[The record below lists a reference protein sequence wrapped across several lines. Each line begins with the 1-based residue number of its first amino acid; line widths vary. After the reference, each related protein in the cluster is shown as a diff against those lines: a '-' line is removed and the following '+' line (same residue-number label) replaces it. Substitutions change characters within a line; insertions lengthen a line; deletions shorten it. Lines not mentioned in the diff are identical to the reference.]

1 VMLYQCER
9 LSHSYNGHPVFDLP
23 RLAVPEG
30 SRFAVVG
37 PNGSGKTTLL
47 EILVGLLE
55 PSEGALRFFDAP
67 MCLPLSAE
75 MRSRI
80 GYVSQQPFALP
91 GKVLEGVMLALG
103 SAGLRTERKARA
115 MAALERLG
123 IAALAERSE
132 RLLSVGQLRL
142 VALAR
147 ALARE
152 APLLVLDEP
161 FAFGDET
168 FEARLGQALDD
179 HHRSGGTVIMTSPR
193 PATLSGW
200 ATDSLELPG
209 QVRTV
214 GGSISA
220 LG

>member
-1 VMLYQCER
+1 MLYQAER
-9 LSHSYNGHPVFDLP
+9 LGHSYNGHAVFEVAG
-23 RLAVPEG
+23 LAVPEG

-55 PSEGALRFFDAP
+55 PSQGELRFFDAP
-67 MCLPLSAE
+67 MRLPLAAE
-75 MRSRI
+75 LRSRI

-91 GKVLEGVMLALG
+91 GSVLTGVMLALG
-103 SAGLRTERKARA
+103 SAGLRTERKDRA
-115 MAALERLG
+115 MVALDRLG
-123 IAALAERSE
+123 IATLSGHSE
-132 RLLSVGQLRL
+132 RVLSVGQLRL

-168 FEARLGQALDD
+168 FEARLGEALDE
-179 HHRSGGTVIMTSPR
+179 HHRNGGTVIMTSPR
-193 PATLSGW
+193 PTAISGW
-200 ATDSLELPG
+200 ATDVLEL
-209 QVRTV
+209 
-214 GGSISA
+214 
-220 LG
+220 

>member
-1 VMLYQCER
+1 MVYQCEG
-9 LSHSYNGHPVFDLP
+9 LSHSYNGHAVFEVD
-23 RLAVPEG
+23 RLTVPEG

-55 PSEGALRFFDAP
+55 PSAGALRFLGTP
-67 MCLPLSAE
+67 MRLPLSAE

-91 GKVLEGVMLALG
+91 GKVISGVMLAVG
-103 SAGLRTERKARA
+103 SAGLRTERKSRA
-115 MAALERLG
+115 TAALESLG
-123 IAALAERSE
+123 IAPLAEQPE

-168 FEARLGQALDD
+168 FEARLSQVLDD
-179 HHRSGGTVIMTSPR
+179 HHRNGGTVVMTSPR
-193 PATLSGW
+193 LATVSGW
-200 ATDSLELPG
+200 ATDLLEL
-209 QVRTV
+209 
-214 GGSISA
+214 
-220 LG
+220 